1 MLLFCRPQKE
11 LCVLYLLMLRHQQK
25 EPEAPRRRSRR
36 SKKRSTKSRRRS
48 RENRQAGKLRASRG
62 SLNSNLKTSAVMIR
76 VQQRALNI
84 RTHLITGA
92 LGPSLCTAPLPVRP
106 AVIKATCRALKQLC
120 SETFETVSFILK
132 GSHLLC

>member
-1 MLLFCRPQKE
+1 
-11 LCVLYLLMLRHQQK
+11 MLRHQQK

>member
-1 MLLFCRPQKE
+1 MK
-11 LCVLYLLMLRHQQK
+11 
-25 EPEAPRRRSRR
+25 
-36 SKKRSTKSRRRS
+36 
-48 RENRQAGKLRASRG
+48 
-62 SLNSNLKTSAVMIR
+62 SNLKTSAVIIR
-76 VQQRALNI
+76 VQKRAINI

-132 GSHLLC
+132 ESHLLC